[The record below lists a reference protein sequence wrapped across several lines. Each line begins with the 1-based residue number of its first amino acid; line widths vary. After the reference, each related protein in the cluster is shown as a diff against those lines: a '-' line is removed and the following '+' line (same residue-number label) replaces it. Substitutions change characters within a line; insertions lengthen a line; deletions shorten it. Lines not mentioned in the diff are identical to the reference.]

1 MKSKL
6 KPHLRLLIE
15 YECDKI
21 TNGSTVRYCD
31 YRNELGQKCRYFYTT
46 DYGSECWIPQIV
58 GTDCQASPWDIVYQ
72 TPKEYMVV
80 SSGAQVTRLVDEHD
94 AVHSYEVER
103 SRDEGIGFV
112 CCMSSKIVPLSQ
124 TRCAKGAFAC
134 FTSELKKGVFN

>member
-112 CCMSSKIVPLSQ
+112 CCM
-124 TRCAKGAFAC
+124 
-134 FTSELKKGVFN
+134 